1 MVLSKYGTN
10 ISILRGYMS
19 TQTLLQFTDQ
29 GIYCAVG
36 DFYIDPWVP
45 VPRAVVTHAHGDHLT
60 RGSAAY
66 LFSSEGEHVFRV
78 RLSDDAVYQTADY
91 GEPVMLNGVRV
102 SLHPAGHILGSAQV
116 RVEYQG
122 EVWVASGDY
131 KIEADPTCTPFEPVK
146 CHTFITE
153 ATFGLPIYHWSPQ
166 QTIFDQ
172 INAWWR
178 ANAEAGKSTLIY
190 GYALGKAQRLLA
202 GVDAGIGPIYTHG
215 AVERLN
221 RAYRESG
228 VNLPETIYAT
238 SAKRAS
244 YAGALIIAPLSAR
257 GTSWTRRFG
266 THASGFASGWMRIRG
281 ARRRRAVDRGFV
293 ISDHVDWD
301 GLMQAIEATGAERI
315 WVTHGYV
322 AVVARWL
329 REQGYEAQGFQT
341 RYEGEREELEDVTVR
356 EAESAEEAADEGG
369 EGQV

>member
-1 MVLSKYGTN
+1 
-10 ISILRGYMS
+10 MS

-29 GIYCAVG
+29 GIYCAAG

-66 LFSSEGEHVFRV
+66 LFSAEGEQVFRA
-78 RLSDDAVYQTADY
+78 RLSDDAAYQTADY
-91 GEPVMLNGVRV
+91 GERVMLNGVQV

-166 QTIFDQ
+166 QTVFDQ

-202 GVDAGIGPIYTHG
+202 GVDASIGPIYTHG

-221 RAYRESG
+221 RAYRESS
-228 VNLPETIYAT
+228 VKLPETIYAT

-266 THASGFASGWMRIRG
+266 THSSGFASGWMRIRG

-341 RYEGEREELEDVTVR
+341 RYEGEREELEEVTV
-356 EAESAEEAADEGG
+356 AETEAAADDTDQGG

>member
-1 MVLSKYGTN
+1 
-10 ISILRGYMS
+10 MS

-29 GIYCAVG
+29 GIYCAAG
-36 DFYIDPWVP
+36 DFFIDPWVP
-45 VPRAVVTHAHGDHLT
+45 VSRAVVTHAHADHLR

-66 LFSSEGEHVFRV
+66 LFSSEGEQVFRA
-78 RLSDDAVYQTADY
+78 RLWEDATYQTADY
-91 GEPVMLNGVRV
+91 GEMVMINGVQV

-116 RVEYQG
+116 RVEYRG
-122 EVWVASGDY
+122 EVWVVSGDY
-131 KIEADPTCTPFEPVK
+131 KLEGDRTCTPFEPVK

-166 QTIFDQ
+166 QTVFDQ

-178 ANAEAGKSTLIY
+178 ANAESGKSTLIY

-202 GVDAGIGPIYTHG
+202 GVDRSIGPIYT
-215 AVERLN
+215 
-221 RAYRESG
+221 RAYRDSG
-228 VNLPETIYAT
+228 IDLPETTYAT
-238 SAKRAS
+238 SAKRAD
-244 YAGALIIAPLSAR
+244 YAGTLIIAPLSAR

-266 THASGFASGWMRIRG
+266 AHASGFASGWMRIRG

-301 GLMQAIEATGAERI
+301 GLMQAIKDTGAERI

-341 RYEGEREELEDVTVR
+341 RYEGEREELEEATVS
-356 EAESAEEAADEGG
+356 ETELAGDISEEGEDAQPELQTSGDENA
-369 EGQV
+369 